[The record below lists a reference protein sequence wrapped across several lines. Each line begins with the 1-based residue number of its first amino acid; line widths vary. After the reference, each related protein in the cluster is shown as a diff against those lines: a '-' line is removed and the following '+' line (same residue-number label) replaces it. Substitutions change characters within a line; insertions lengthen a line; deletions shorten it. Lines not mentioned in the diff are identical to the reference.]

1 MGPPWP
7 PLPPEPQ
14 APALLGPPL
23 PPGAGRPPRI
33 GWQCAPERRGRLRQH
48 PGSLLHLH
56 QWQPRH
62 PEHPLCPRRVLLAT
76 ALIPAAKDRRSASRL
91 IKYLVWLHPLSE
103 LGSVRNSTAPRV
115 RRGQVA
121 NKEHHSAHPNLTHPN
136 WPALPPYLPSQ
147 LPLGAPLG
155 GDQQGGRALS
165 QVPQQLGLQVLHHTL
180 GLAADRRGDR
190 TRHSR
195 TKPTIPS
202 FSGKETETQGS

>member
-1 MGPPWP
+1 M
-7 PLPPEPQ
+7 
-14 APALLGPPL
+14 
-23 PPGAGRPPRI
+23 
-33 GWQCAPERRGRLRQH
+33 RQH

-62 PEHPLCPRRVLLAT
+62 PEHPLCPRTVLLAT
-76 ALIPAAKDRRSASRL
+76 ALIPAAKDRWSASRL
-91 IKYLVWLHPLSE
+91 IKYLVWLHPLNE
-103 LGSVRNSTAPRV
+103 PGSVCNSTAPRFW
-115 RRGQVA
+115 RGKVA
-121 NKEHHSAHPNLTHPN
+121 NKEHRNAHPTLTHPN
-136 WPALPPYLPSQ
+136 RPALPPYLPSQ
-147 LPLGAPLG
+147 LPLRAPLG

-202 FSGKETETQGS
+202 FSGKETKAQGS